1 MERQG
6 KEKGEKDFSLNYKLM
21 LEFFFKFLYV
31 LMVPIWLSRN

>member
-6 KEKGEKDFSLNYKLM
+6 KEKGEKDLNYKLM
-21 LEFFFKFLYV
+21 LEFVFEFLYV